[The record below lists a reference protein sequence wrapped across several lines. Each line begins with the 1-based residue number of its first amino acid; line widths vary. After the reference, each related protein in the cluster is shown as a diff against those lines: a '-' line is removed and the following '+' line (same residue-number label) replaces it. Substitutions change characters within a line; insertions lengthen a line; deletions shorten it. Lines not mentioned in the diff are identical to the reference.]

1 MMKIHNIFHNV
12 QANTCS
18 RLIVHR
24 LEERFEYAL
33 TVFLTDSD
41 TIVADHNTEMLPIRF
56 HPTGKPHIVL
66 RIFIGICKQVTHHLR
81 NGLPV
86 DNGCKVLI
94 GAIHRKVLTTL
105 LEGWS
110 KTFTYAF
117 YEFMNVLWSEVHH
130 QTLLFY
136 LAEVKQLVH

>member
-1 MMKIHNIFHNV
+1 MQIDDILHNV
-12 QANTCS
+12 QADT
-18 RLIVHR
+18 RARFVVHR

-41 TIVADHNTEMLPIRF
+41 TIVADHNTEVFPVRLY
-56 HPTGKPHIVL
+56 PTAEPHIVL
-66 RIFIGICKQVTHHLR
+66 RIFIGICQQVTHHLR

-94 GAIHRKVLTTL
+94 GAIHREPFASL

-130 QTLLFY
+130 KTLLLH
-136 LAEVKQLVH
+136 LAEVQ